1 MPSGGAGTQVDIAA
15 NKAVLGHFMPGAP
28 LTSGSGSFKFTGTDV
43 GTYQFSSK
51 TTAKSGTFP
60 VTYSSASTLVLSL
73 NGSAPEHVPPG
84 PATGSYVCAGKGL
97 TLAFPSG
104 GNEITYTLDPSK

>member
-15 NKAVLGHFMPGAP
+15 NEAVLGHFMPGAP